1 MMMAPSDQLDRATEA
16 ELHAAELALKSARD
30 TADLASIWFR
40 DCDRFDGWQREKL
53 QRVYTRMLFKC
64 GVLQP

>member
-16 ELHAAELALKSARD
+16 ELHAAKMALESARD
-30 TADLASIWFR
+30 TAELASIWFR
-40 DCDRFDGWQREKL
+40 DCDRFEGAQREKL

-64 GVLQP
+64 GALQP